1 MKNYL
6 ALFALLST
14 VACTSTSPVEM
25 AVVNGE
31 RISISA
37 EGELGFIQDIFRL
50 KFNNELVIEQK
61 TQPFGGSSQ
70 TFNGTFRGKPVMA
83 RVTKVVTLFS
93 ERYIVDIFYNGQLIE
108 TTSL

>member
-1 MKNYL
+1 ML
-6 ALFALLST
+6 VAVFLM

-25 AVVNGE
+25 ATINGQT
-31 RISISA
+31 ISIVA
-37 EGELGFIQDIFRL
+37 EGEPGLIQGTFRL
-50 KFNNELVIEQK
+50 RFNGEAVIDQK
-61 TQPFGGSSQ
+61 TKPFGGSSQ
-70 TFNGTFRGKPVMA
+70 TFTGAYKSKPVMA